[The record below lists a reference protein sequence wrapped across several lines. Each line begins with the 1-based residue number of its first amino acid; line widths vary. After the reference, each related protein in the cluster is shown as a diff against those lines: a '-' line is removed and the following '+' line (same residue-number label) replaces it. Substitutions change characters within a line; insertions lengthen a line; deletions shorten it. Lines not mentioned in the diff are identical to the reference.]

1 MTTVRL
7 NSEGIDIVELKL
19 ETTGTNFCHFT
30 SNDNLLNSDL
40 EYIFAVTDL
49 NVDCSKLPIFAPAT
63 DEVIL
68 NIRKRHLGSTLTNT
82 TDANVNT
89 HTLQVTPNGSKYYD
103 VTSFIAALSTFANTF
118 SQELD
123 AVGINAATHGGGVNI
138 VAGHMANEGIPY
150 LKIGMDASGRIEI
163 EGVAQFWNH
172 FVIGISDFGLKLLQ
186 FEHLAVGNHLSVTL
200 DVGLGV
206 YTTDG
211 IPPVVVGANVTY
223 PITGGANLTATSL
236 LAQKSILTFGDQ
248 RLYLTCDTHLSVKT
262 NMKVLNGKE
271 KTDTSII
278 RVPFLNEAVSTIYSR
293 NGEIVEDVSLT
304 TKSYAGRMSFVNKTE
319 QIRQWNQLIS
329 SYEQKIFRFQLYVI
343 YNVFANGEFSQVK
356 KDVQFDK
363 DGSWDL
369 TLRFVNKI

>member
-1 MTTVRL
+1 MTTVSL
-7 NSEGIDIVELKL
+7 NSEGTDIVELKL
-19 ETTGTNFCHFT
+19 ETTGSNFCHFT
-30 SNDNLLNSDL
+30 SDDNLLNSDL
-40 EYIFAVTDL
+40 QYIFAVTDL

-68 NIRKRHLGSTLTNT
+68 RIRKRTIGVLYNAT
-82 TDANVNT
+82 TDAAVNT
-89 HTLQVTPNGSKYYD
+89 NTFQITPNGSKYYD

-118 SQELD
+118 SEELD
-123 AVGINAATHGGGVNI
+123 AVGIDAATHGGGNNV
-138 VAGHMANEGIPY
+138 VAGHMAGDGTPY
-150 LKIGMDASGRIEI
+150 LKIGMDASGRLEI

-172 FVIGISDFGLKLLQ
+172 FVIGISNFGLKLLQ
-186 FEHLAVGNHLSVTL
+186 LEHLAVGNILSVTL
-200 DVGLGV
+200 DPGTGI
-206 YTTDG
+206 YGTDG
-211 IPPVVVGANVTY
+211 NPPVVVGGNVTY

-236 LAQKSILTFGDQ
+236 IAQKSILTFADQ
-248 RLYLTCDTHLSVKT
+248 RLYLTCDTHLSVKN

-271 KTDTSII
+271 KMDTSII

-343 YNVFANGEFSQVK
+343 YNEFVNGEFTQVK
-356 KDVQFDK
+356 KDVEFDK